1 VSEPQDDTRR
11 AALAGF
17 VREVMEA
24 DRARQ
29 LAALDLGS
37 NSFHMIVAQEVGG
50 RLQVIDRIKEMVRLG
65 AGLTASNKL
74 DPTVAARALACLERF
89 GQRLKPLKRA
99 NVRVV
104 GTYTLREMHN
114 SRAFLDA
121 AAAALGHPV
130 EIISGREEARLIFL
144 GVCMAL
150 EDNHDR
156 RLVVD
161 IGGGS
166 TEIILGRR
174 FEPDQLESLQMGCVS
189 WSTRFF
195 KDGRITRKRF
205 AAAIDQAA
213 SELTPI
219 RRNLRAAGWD
229 TAIGASGSILAVQA
243 ALGGPTATPVIDA
256 AGLERLRRIVLDF
269 GHVDALAIE
278 GVPDERRAVFAGGLA
293 VLMGVVKTLGID
305 GLRTTTSALREGLLE
320 DLRERAHHEDNRAR
334 TVASLTTRFRIDAAH
349 ARHVRDAALALLD
362 LVAASWKLEE
372 PSDVLLLGWA
382 ADLHEIGMDVS
393 HSRYHKHGEYLITHL
408 EMPGFSN
415 SEQAELAAL
424 VRAHR
429 RKLLEETGNPL
440 MRDSRLLRLA
450 ILLRLAVVLHRNRSG
465 ETLPEIG
472 LNPQGSQLELLLPRA
487 WLRERPLTRLDL
499 RAESA
504 FLRAAGVRLTVST
517 H

>member
-1 VSEPQDDTRR
+1 
-11 AALAGF
+11 
-17 VREVMEA
+17 
-24 DRARQ
+24 
-29 LAALDLGS
+29 
-37 NSFHMIVAQEVGG
+37 
-50 RLQVIDRIKEMVRLG
+50 
-65 AGLTASNKL
+65 
-74 DPTVAARALACLERF
+74 
-89 GQRLKPLKRA
+89 
-99 NVRVV
+99 
-104 GTYTLREMHN
+104 
-114 SRAFLDA
+114 
-121 AAAALGHPV
+121 
-130 EIISGREEARLIFL
+130 
-144 GVCMAL
+144 
-150 EDNHDR
+150 
-156 RLVVD
+156 
-161 IGGGS
+161 
-166 TEIILGRR
+166 
-174 FEPDQLESLQMGCVS
+174 
-189 WSTRFF
+189 
-195 KDGRITRKRF
+195 
-205 AAAIDQAA
+205 
-213 SELTPI
+213 
-219 RRNLRAAGWD
+219 
-229 TAIGASGSILAVQA
+229 
-243 ALGGPTATPVIDA
+243 
-256 AGLERLRRIVLDF
+256 
-269 GHVDALAIE
+269 
-278 GVPDERRAVFAGGLA
+278 VFAGGLA
-293 VLMGVVKTLGID
+293 VLMGVVKTLGIE

-320 DLRERAHHEDNRAR
+320 DLRERTHHEDNRAR

-465 ETLPEIG
+465 ETLPEIR
-472 LNPQGSQLELLLPRA
+472 LAAHGSRLELLLPRA